1 MENMLHEPIS
11 VDAVFDVNLPHRCIP
26 KSFRTKT
33 GREVIVTE
41 VGLIHPKYDGI
52 KTHFLFDIT
61 DGSSDFRISLDT
73 ERLEWFLEWE
83 GDENV

>member
-1 MENMLHEPIS
+1 MEELLHEPIS

-26 KSFRTKT
+26 KSFCTKT
-33 GREVIVTE
+33 GREIVVTE

-73 ERLEWFLEWE
+73 ERLEWYLEWE
-83 GDENV
+83 GDQDV